1 MTEIWQAGPHDAA
14 DVTRLIVAFRD
25 WFGGTTPTAA
35 TVAESVTVLLADPDT
50 EFLLAGDR
58 ERATGLCQLRYRHSV
73 WTGRDDCWL
82 EDLFVDESA
91 RRQGLG
97 RALAEA
103 ALDRARARGAK
114 RIELDT
120 DADNEAAMALY
131 ESLGFSAFS
140 KVPANMRGPSLLML
154 RRLP

>member
-1 MTEIWQAGPHDAA
+1 MRARAG
-14 DVTRLIVAFRD
+14 
-25 WFGGTTPTAA
+25 
-35 TVAESVTVLLADPDT
+35 E
-50 EFLLAGDR
+50 
-58 ERATGLCQLRYRHSV
+58 
-73 WTGRDDCWL
+73 
-82 EDLFVDESA
+82 
-91 RRQGLG
+91 GLG

-103 ALDRARARGAK
+103 ALDRARARGAR

-120 DADNEAAMALY
+120 DADNEAAVALY